1 MLAKYHAENL
11 LQINNKNMERHIMLA
26 SDVITEIA
34 LLFVTSE
41 DFDLQVDKSLALL
54 GKQLALSRCALFID
68 SADGTTTSNTHEWC
82 ATGIEARIA
91 HLQNIPYATIPSW
104 KEILDG
110 KKMYAIRDAG
120 GLPVDMINALAPLK
134 IRALVLYPF
143 SLERHLRGFL
153 LFGECTRLRAW
164 SKLEIEA
171 MRTISS
177 IIATSYEKKR
187 RAQQFLASE
196 ENFRHFFNTV
206 DDIILISD
214 HKGKIV
220 FANEGASRTLGYS
233 LEELRTRHFL
243 DLHPLPTQEGIDQIL
258 RALSANEPSQH
269 LLEIETRNGVRIPVE
284 TRIKPGQWDGQ
295 DCMFSLSKNL
305 STEHLAHQKFEKL
318 FQSNPAAMALSS
330 VKDRCIIDVN
340 EAFLEKLG
348 YARDEVI
355 GKSSVELGLFVN
367 NKLWFN
373 ATEELSRTGSIRNR
387 ELTLR
392 CKDGGLIHGLFS
404 GDMITSQG
412 EKYFLTVMIDIT
424 QQIKLQNELT
434 TEHHRLANII
444 EGTRLGTCEWNV
456 QTGETVFN
464 SRWAEIIGYT
474 LDELAPTTIDTWSN
488 LSHPDDLT
496 EIQRRLK
503 LHFEGQSDFFEHE
516 SRIRH
521 KNGSWVWVLD
531 RGKVIERDKDGLPL
545 KMYGTHTDITDRKAM
560 EDRIRELAIHDP
572 LTETYNRRYI
582 FERLEEVVAEYSRRG
597 RQFCVSILDIDHF
610 KAVNDTFGHQ
620 AGDLVLKEFALAAS
634 ATIRPYDLLG
644 RYGGEEFIILSTST
658 SAPETLI
665 VLERIMESVRH
676 KTFMIEGQEIH
687 FTFSGGLADSLEFAQ
702 DAVSVEAVISLADKR
717 LYVAKRKGR
726 NRCVGPGTITHNLR
740 PSSPPTLLRLP

>member
-1 MLAKYHAENL
+1 
-11 LQINNKNMERHIMLA
+11 MLA

-41 DFDLQVDKSLALL
+41 DFDILLNKSLAII
-54 GKQLALSRCALFID
+54 GKQLSISRCSLFID

-82 ATGIEARIA
+82 AEGIKSQIT
-91 HLQNIPYATIPSW
+91 HLQNIPYSTIPSW

-110 KKMYAIRDAG
+110 ERMYAIRDVG
-120 GLPVDMINALAPLK
+120 GLPLDMINALTPLGVRS
-134 IRALVLYPF
+134 IILSPF
-143 SLERHLRGFL
+143 SVERHVRGFL
-153 LFGECTRLRAW
+153 FFGECTRLRAW
-164 SKLEIEA
+164 SKLETEA
-171 MRTISS
+171 IRTVSS
-177 IIATSYEKKR
+177 IITTSYAKKLLKQR
-187 RAQQFLASE
+187 FLASE
-196 ENFRHFFNTV
+196 ENFRSFFNTV

-220 FANEGASRTLGYS
+220 FANEGATRTLGYS
-233 LEELRTRHFL
+233 LEELRARHFL
-243 DLHPLPTQEGIDQIL
+243 DLHPISTQEEIGRVL
-258 RALSANEPSQH
+258 GALFGDEPSHH
-269 LLEIETRNGVRIPVE
+269 LLEIETRNGIRIPVE
-284 TRIKPGQWDGQ
+284 TQIKSGQWDGQ
-295 DCMFSLSKNL
+295 DCIFSLSKNL

-318 FQSNPAAMALSS
+318 FRSNPAAMAVSS
-330 VKDRCIIDVN
+330 INDRCIIDVN
-340 EAFLEKLG
+340 DAFVEKLG
-348 YARDEVI
+348 YAREEVI

-392 CKDGGLIHGLFS
+392 CKNGSLIHGLFS
-404 GDMITSQG
+404 GDMVTSQRQ
-412 EKYFLTVMIDIT
+412 KYFLTVMIDIT

-444 EGTRLGTCEWNV
+444 DGTRLGTWEWDV

-464 SRWAEIIGYT
+464 GRWAEIIGYT
-474 LDELAPTTIDTWSN
+474 LAELAPTTISTWSN

-496 EIQRRLK
+496 ESRHLLK

-545 KMYGTHTDITDRKAM
+545 KMYGTHADITDRKAM

-582 FERLEEVVAEYSRRG
+582 FERLEEIVAEYSRRG
-597 RQFCVSILDIDHF
+597 RHFCVSILDIDHF
-610 KAVNDTFGHQ
+610 KSVNDTYGHQ
-620 AGDLVLKEFALAAS
+620 AGDLVLKEFSLTAS
-634 ATIRPYDLLG
+634 STIRPYDLLG

-665 VLERIMESVRH
+665 VLERIMEAVRS
-676 KTFMIEGQEIH
+676 KTFQFEEQEIH

-702 DAVSVEAVISLADKR
+702 GAISVEAVISLADKR

-726 NRCVGPGTITHNLR
+726 NQCVGPGTIAHTLR
-740 PSSPPTLLRLP
+740 PSSTATLLRLP